1 MVIKQWKSK
10 RSDVWW
16 TAHQAFKTVGIQSAT
31 LPLEWMSSWYRYKPC
46 LCPGCWSH
54 VVIAEKLWCSV
65 WFVKEVFCFE
75 KYRQRSFLP
84 WKLPKMFEGVGSPLC
99 PIAAFLLRR
108 RDRLRFPMVLAV
120 MQTNEG
126 FLTWAD
132 IKRKVVLQ
140 IVPSLLFHQATLS
153 FALNN
158 LENVVYSALQV
169 MNCFPGDSGHLCLSL
184 KLSDI
189 LVYFIW

>member
-1 MVIKQWKSK
+1 MPHS
-10 RSDVWW
+10 
-16 TAHQAFKTVGIQSAT
+16 
-31 LPLEWMSSWYRYKPC
+31 C
-46 LCPGCWSH
+46 LL
-54 VVIAEKLWCSV
+54 VAEKRQT
-65 WFVKEVFCFE
+65 EV
-75 KYRQRSFLP
+75 SH
-84 WKLPKMFEGVGSPLC
+84 GIGSN
-99 PIAAFLLRR
+99 A
-108 RDRLRFPMVLAV
+108 
-120 MQTNEG
+120 NYEG

-158 LENVVYSALQV
+158 LENIVYSALQV

-189 LVYFIW
+189 LVYFI